1 MLVYQRV
8 PKGIRLDVSR
18 PRIWC
23 IELSYLSHRTTD
35 CNKFQ
40 SIINDHQ
47 LSSTIINYHELSS
60 TTINCHQLSSTIIN
74 YHQLSSTIIDYHQ
87 LSSTIINYYQLS
99 STIIDYNR
107 LSSTIL
113 EWQNYAKLGSEA
125 SRGPRFRTSIHLDAN
140 SIYKKMASSRF
151 LRHQRPSGTPVAVMW
166 KDMTHCL
173 LLDVT
178 YREMAI
184 WSEMTMNQ
192 NHVLLRFFRNGHWNH
207 LKSSPNPQ
215 QSQLQTKLSPSVRG
229 TFGTASA
236 ASSLRAH
243 RGSPHPITTDG
254 FASAAR
260 AALCGAGCLSKNAW
274 CILSM

>member
-1 MLVYQRV
+1 
-8 PKGIRLDVSR
+8 
-18 PRIWC
+18 
-23 IELSYLSHRTTD
+23 
-35 CNKFQ
+35 
-40 SIINDHQ
+40 
-47 LSSTIINYHELSS
+47 
-60 TTINCHQLSSTIIN
+60 
-74 YHQLSSTIIDYHQ
+74 
-87 LSSTIINYYQLS
+87 
-99 STIIDYNR
+99 
-107 LSSTIL
+107 
-113 EWQNYAKLGSEA
+113 
-125 SRGPRFRTSIHLDAN
+125 
-140 SIYKKMASSRF
+140 MASSRF
-151 LRHQRPSGTPVAVMW
+151 LRHQRPNGTPVAVMW
-166 KDMTHCL
+166 KDMTDCL

-215 QSQLQTKLSPSVRG
+215 QCQLQTKLSPSVRG
-229 TFGTASA
+229 TFCTASA

-274 CILSM
+274 CILCMWKYVRYLYLYIYICHYMSTYTYIWINHNIQKTWILEIKKLLG